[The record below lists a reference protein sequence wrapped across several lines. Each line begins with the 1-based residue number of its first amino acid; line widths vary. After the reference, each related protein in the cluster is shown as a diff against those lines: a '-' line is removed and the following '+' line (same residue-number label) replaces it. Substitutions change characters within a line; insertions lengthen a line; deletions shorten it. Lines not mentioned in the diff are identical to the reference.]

1 MQAIGKMIGKT
12 GSAAA
17 LAVLMMAAP
26 AAIVAQRSGDMVL
39 KAADV
44 QKQIPA
50 TVFYDGQQ
58 ANTQLRNAG
67 GVKFA
72 DGHYVLAVLV
82 DNGGYSTG
90 VAVKYQAYFVAEDP
104 IRIGGQRL
112 PAGVY
117 GVGFVA
123 GDKFVVTDVGAHDV
137 LSVSSSADAE
147 MKRPTPLRFEA
158 DAAGGYR
165 LYCGRNYVIFT
176 K

>member
-1 MQAIGKMIGKT
+1 MHWKAMDKFA
-12 GSAAA
+12 SAAA

-26 AAIVAQRSGDMVL
+26 AKIAAQQSDTVL

-44 QKQIPA
+44 QKLLPA
-50 TVFYDGQQ
+50 SVFYDGQP

-90 VAVKYQAYFVAEDP
+90 VAAKYQAYFIAEDP
-104 IRIGGQRL
+104 IRIGGQSL

-117 GVGFVA
+117 GVGFIA
-123 GDKFVVTDVGAHDV
+123 GDKLVVTDVGAHDV
-137 LSVSSSADAE
+137 FTVSSSTDSE
-147 MKRPTPLRFEA
+147 MTRPVPLRFTA
-158 DAAGGYR
+158 DPAGGFR
-165 LYCGRNYVIFT
+165 LYAGRNYVTIT

>member
-1 MQAIGKMIGKT
+1 MQWQAMGKM
-12 GSAAA
+12 GSATA
-17 LAVLMMAAP
+17 LAVVMLMAP
-26 AAIVAQRSGDMVL
+26 ASVVAQPSSDTVL

-90 VAVKYQAYFVAEDP
+90 VAAKYQAYFVAEDP
-104 IRIGGQRL
+104 IQIGGQSL

-117 GVGFVA
+117 GVGFIA
-123 GDKFVVTDVGAHDV
+123 GNKFVVTDVGAHDV
-137 LSVSSSADAE
+137 LSVSSSNDAE

-158 DAAGGYR
+158 DPAGGYR
-165 LYCGRNYVIFT
+165 LYCGRNYVTFT

>member
-1 MQAIGKMIGKT
+1 MQWQTIGKM
-12 GSAAA
+12 GSTAA

-26 AAIVAQRSGDMVL
+26 ITIFGQQRGDTVL
-39 KAADV
+39 KAGDV

-50 TVFYDGQQ
+50 SVFYDGQQ

-90 VAVKYQAYFVAEDP
+90 VAAKYQAYFVAEDP
-104 IRIGGQRL
+104 IQIGGQSL

-117 GVGFVA
+117 GAGFVA
-123 GDKFVVTDVGAHDV
+123 GNKFVLTDVGAHDV
-137 LSVSSSADAE
+137 LSVSSSSDAE
-147 MKRPTPLRFEA
+147 LKRPTPLRFEA
-158 DAAGGYR
+158 DPSGGYR
-165 LYCGRNYVIFT
+165 LYCGRNYVTFT

>member
-1 MQAIGKMIGKT
+1 MQWQAIGKIA
-12 GSAAA
+12 SAAA

-26 AAIVAQRSGDMVL
+26 ARIAAQQGSDTVL

-44 QKQIPA
+44 QKMLPA
-50 TVFYDGQQ
+50 SVFYDGQP

-90 VAVKYQAYFVAEDP
+90 VAAKYQAYFIVEDP
-104 IRIGGQRL
+104 IQIGGQGL

-117 GVGFVA
+117 GMGFIA

-137 LSVSSSADAE
+137 LTVSSSTDAG
-147 MKRPTPLRFEA
+147 MKRPLPLQFTT
-158 DAAGGYR
+158 DPAGGFR
-165 LYCGRNYVIFT
+165 LYAGRKYVTFT